1 MGVPSSY
8 SVDVD
13 VTDLPDITVASIGSV
28 GPVTLAGIPST
39 YTIDVDRLPQ
49 IRIHTD
55 PIDVSLKI
63 TEIPSVRGHIPS
75 DYKVAFSVLGFEL
88 LGVRLCGETQVITEP
103 YVANP
108 CECHPVVVRPNQPAT
123 MVPSA
128 VIAVTGA

>member
-13 VTDLPDITVASIGSV
+13 VTDLPDIAVSSIGPV

-39 YTIDVDRLPQ
+39 YTLDVDRLPQ

-55 PIDVSLKI
+55 PIELKI

-75 DYKVAFSVLGFEL
+75 DYKWAFSVLGFEI
-88 LGVRLCGETQVITEP
+88 VSARLCGETQVITEP

-108 CECHPVVVRPNQPAT
+108 CECHSLTKAPGASAT
-123 MVPSA
+123 IVPSA
-128 VIAVTGA
+128 VLKLAGA

>member
-28 GPVTLAGIPST
+28 GPVTLAGIPTT

-55 PIDVSLKI
+55 PIELKI

-108 CECHPVVVRPNQPAT
+108 CECHPLVARPIQPT
-123 MVPSA
+123 TVPSA
-128 VIAVTGA
+128 VLAVTGE

>member
-13 VTDLPDITVASIGSV
+13 VTDWPDITVANIGSV
-28 GPVTLAGIPST
+28 GPVTLAGIPKE
-39 YTIDVDRLPQ
+39 YTIDIDRLPQ

-55 PIDVSLKI
+55 PIELKI

-75 DYKVAFSVLGFEL
+75 DYKVALSVLGFEL
-88 LGVRLCGETQVITEP
+88 VGVRLCGETQVITEP

-108 CECHPVVVRPNQPAT
+108 CECHPAAQPVQPAT
-123 MVPSA
+123 TMPSA
-128 VIAVTGA
+128 VLMVAGE